1 MATFR
6 PLVASGASFR
16 GWGPA
21 APPPIAEVPPP
32 PEPEP
37 VAAGPTPQELEALL
51 EEARARGAAEARAA
65 LEAELAELRQAV
77 DAIGP
82 ALEQLDG
89 LRRRTLAGAAGDV
102 ADIVRLFARRVI
114 GDALA
119 MNPDALRHLVEDALD
134 QLPEGEEVQIAV
146 PAGAETRVAKA
157 LGPALT
163 GRVVGDPDL
172 SGGAVLKTRNAS
184 LDATLETA
192 LNGLDAA
199 LRDWLAEQREER

>member
-134 QLPEGEEVQIAV
+134 QLHEAEEVQIAV